1 MELDQDRQSQNE
13 SEENQGKVNE
23 KTIHPVHHHVLR
35 LFAVCIYTREMTSNV
50 YLVVLIFF
58 FFNSRQ
64 LIACL
69 LCFTL
74 KYLQIVSSTF
84 ARAAAVV
91 TRICICVSVLCELMC
106 LRWSFTYARIVY
118 GAVRLRGRKRVKKE
132 RSDRQIVSPPY
143 SAVPIS
149 TIDRVLY
156 SRVKIYRK
164 SRIEPGV
171 SLNDISSCRKR
182 KKNRV
187 VSVVPV

>member
-1 MELDQDRQSQNE
+1 
-13 SEENQGKVNE
+13 
-23 KTIHPVHHHVLR
+23 
-35 LFAVCIYTREMTSNV
+35 MTSNV
-50 YLVVLIFF
+50 YLVVLVFF

-69 LCFTL
+69 LRFTL

-84 ARAAAVV
+84 ARAAAVI

-132 RSDRQIVSPPY
+132 RPDRQIVSPPY

-149 TIDRVLY
+149 TIDRVSC
-156 SRVKIYRK
+156 SRVKNTGRAE
-164 SRIEPGV
+164 S
-171 SLNDISSCRKR
+171 SL
-182 KKNRV
+182 
-187 VSVVPV
+187 VSVATTTRLAENGRKIAW

>member
-1 MELDQDRQSQNE
+1 
-13 SEENQGKVNE
+13 
-23 KTIHPVHHHVLR
+23 
-35 LFAVCIYTREMTSNV
+35 MTSNV
-50 YLVVLIFF
+50 YLVVLVFFF

-64 LIACL
+64 LVACL

-132 RSDRQIVSPPY
+132 RPDRQIVSPPY
-143 SAVPIS
+143 LAVPIS
-149 TIDRVLY
+149 TSDRVLY
-156 SRVKIYRK
+156 YRK

-171 SLNDISSCRKR
+171 SRNDISSCRKR

-187 VSVVPV
+187 IIVVPVKSRARSFFEHECSPDATCNVQEMFRDWNRLFDPFR

>member
-1 MELDQDRQSQNE
+1 
-13 SEENQGKVNE
+13 
-23 KTIHPVHHHVLR
+23 
-35 LFAVCIYTREMTSNV
+35 MTSNV
-50 YLVVLIFF
+50 YLVVLVLFF

-64 LIACL
+64 LVACL

-132 RSDRQIVSPPY
+132 RPDRQVVSPPY

-149 TIDRVLY
+149 TIDRVSY
-156 SRVKIYRK
+156 SRVKNTGRA
-164 SRIEPGV
+164 RIEPGI
-171 SLNDISSCRKR
+171 SRNDISSCRKR